1 MRRRVIL
8 VAVLITAFAL
18 AVPTAVIY
26 FAAFT
31 QSGLQFIANRI
42 PQKIGAVRLLFVN
55 VRGTLAYGISIE
67 RLEIDQ
73 ERVYLRFDDVR
84 ARINLGSLLW
94 QTIRS
99 PDASVHSAFI
109 KVKPHAEEPASTD
122 PHFLPHGLVI
132 RVDRLH
138 ADAVTLIVPNG
149 QRFDGTAINAAG
161 FIRRRSI
168 RILDSA

>member
-31 QSGLQFIANRI
+31 QEGLQFIVNRI
-42 PQKIGAVRLLFVN
+42 PHKIGGVRLEFDN
-55 VRGTLAYGISIE
+55 VRGTLAAGVSIA

-84 ARINLGSLLW
+84 TRINLGSLLW
-94 QTIRS
+94 QTIGS
-99 PDASVHSAFI
+99 PAASVHSAFI
-109 KVKPHAEEPASTD
+109 KIKPHAEEPARAD
-122 PHFLPHGLVI
+122 PHF
-132 RVDRLH
+132 
-138 ADAVTLIVPNG
+138 
-149 QRFDGTAINAAG
+149 
-161 FIRRRSI
+161 
-168 RILDSA
+168 

>member
-31 QSGLQFIANRI
+31 QDGLQFIVDRI
-42 PQKIGAVRLLFVN
+42 PRKIGGVRLTFVN
-55 VRGTLAYGISIE
+55 VRGTLASGVSIE

-94 QTIRS
+94 QTIPS
-99 PDASVHSAFI
+99 ADASAHRDFI
-109 KVKPHAEEPASTD
+109 KVKPHAAEPPSAH

-132 RVDRLH
+132 RADRLH

-149 QRFDGTAINAAG
+149 QRFDGTTLNAAG
-161 FIRRRSI
+161 FI
-168 RILDSA
+168 